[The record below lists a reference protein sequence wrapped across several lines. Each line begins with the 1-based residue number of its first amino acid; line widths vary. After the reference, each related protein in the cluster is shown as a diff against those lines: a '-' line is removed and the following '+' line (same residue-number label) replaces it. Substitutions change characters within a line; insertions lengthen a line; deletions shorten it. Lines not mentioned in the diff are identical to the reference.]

1 MKNIRNNNIKNL
13 ENYYINNFGNNI
25 INNFGNE
32 FNELPIE
39 LQKEIILQN
48 TSYYQQIVADL
59 LIEINSLQSKYLQ
72 KVRELEIIQNPYG
85 EMADLLNIYEN
96 KSRRYSYVQIENA
109 YIQLNNYYKPLVL
122 KYKDEIKKLKTSIQ
136 KKNDELNKNKK
147 QYYYYYNKYKKI
159 N

>member
-1 MKNIRNNNIKNL
+1 MKNIRNNNKKL
-13 ENYYINNFGNNI
+13 GNYYINKFGNNFR
-25 INNFGNE
+25 NNFGNE

-48 TSYYQQIVADL
+48 TSYYQQIIADL
-59 LIEINSLQSKYLQ
+59 LIDINSLQSKYLQ
-72 KVRELEIIQNPYG
+72 EVRELEIIRCPYG
-85 EMADLLNIYEN
+85 EMSHLIGVYEN
-96 KSRRYSYVQIENA
+96 KSRRYSYTQTENA

-122 KYKDEIKKLKTSIQ
+122 KHKEEIKKLKTSIQ

-147 QYYYYYNKYKKI
+147 QYYYYYNKYKKM

>member
-1 MKNIRNNNIKNL
+1 MKNIRNNNIKKL
-13 ENYYINNFGNNI
+13 ENDYINKFGNNI
-25 INNFGNE
+25 INNFGKE

-59 LIEINSLQSKYLQ
+59 LIVINSLQSKYLQ
-72 KVRELEIIQNPYG
+72 KVRELQIIQSPYG

-96 KSRRYSYVQIENA
+96 KSRRYSYSQIENA
-109 YIQLNNYYKPLVL
+109 YIQLNSYYKPLVTNYKKGINDL
-122 KYKDEIKKLKTSIQ
+122 KKKIEEKREI
-136 KKNDELNKNKK
+136 LNKNKK
-147 QYYYYYNKYKKI
+147 QYYYYYNKYKKM

>member
-1 MKNIRNNNIKNL
+1 
-13 ENYYINNFGNNI
+13 
-25 INNFGNE
+25 
-32 FNELPIE
+32 

-59 LIEINSLQSKYLQ
+59 LIEINSLQIKYVQ
-72 KVRELEIIQNPYG
+72 KVRELQFIQSPYG
-85 EMADLLNIYEN
+85 EMTHLINVYEN
-96 KSRRYSYVQIENA
+96 KPRRYSYAQIENA

-122 KYKDEIKKLKTSIQ
+122 KYKDKIKKLKTSIQ

-147 QYYYYYNKYKKI
+147 QYYYFYLKYKKY

>member
-1 MKNIRNNNIKNL
+1 MKNIRNNNTKNL
-13 ENYYINNFGNNI
+13 ENHYINNFGNNFR
-25 INNFGNE
+25 NNFGKE

-48 TSYYQQIVADL
+48 ASYYQQTLANS
-59 LIEINSLQSKYLQ
+59 LIKMNSLQDSYLQ
-72 KVRELEIIQNPYG
+72 KIRELQIIQSPYG
-85 EMADLLNIYEN
+85 EMAHLLNIYEN
-96 KSRRYSYVQIENA
+96 KPRRYSYAQIENA
-109 YIQLNNYYKPLVL
+109 YIQLNSYYKPLIT